1 MFNLSKIVFHSNRFL
16 SLTFFGNVVVMRIFF
31 YYNYLYIR
39 IDIYIRRSERLL
51 SEVSKEIKIAEKLKF
66 WEEQDQINKRINT
79 ESCKNHEMIT
89 DLAAQFDKI

>member
-1 MFNLSKIVFHSNRFL
+1 MESIVLTSKIVFHSNRFL
-16 SLTFFGNVVVMRIFF
+16 SLTFLGNVVVMRIFF

-66 WEEQDQINKRINT
+66 WEEQDQINKELIPRVVKT
-79 ESCKNHEMIT
+79 MK
-89 DLAAQFDKI
+89 